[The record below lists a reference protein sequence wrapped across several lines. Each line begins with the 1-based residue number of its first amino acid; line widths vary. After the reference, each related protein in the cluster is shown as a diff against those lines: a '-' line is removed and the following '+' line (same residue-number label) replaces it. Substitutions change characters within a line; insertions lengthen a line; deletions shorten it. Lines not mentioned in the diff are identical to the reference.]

1 MSLTRRIL
9 PGVALATLTLLPQS
23 ALGQGSIGPLER
35 IQSFP
40 GFRGAGVT
48 AFSRAGSLAFF
59 TVDGPY
65 TLQTF
70 WRSDGTAQGTFQIG
84 PRIPPPQAPLRFWS
98 SHGDLA
104 LFTWA
109 LDAAPEDRS
118 LWRSDGTDA
127 GTFPIAEG
135 LDLAVDTGSG
145 DPPTSL
151 SVPARGL
158 AFFAA
163 GPRAESPDLEL
174 WATDGTVEGTRLVED
189 VNPAGPSNPSFLVEL
204 GGRLFFLADT
214 PQGRELWRSDGT
226 AEGTARVKAF
236 HESGDAIV
244 AVHQAGGALLVLID
258 RAPGVEVWRSDGTEA
273 GTTRVLELPSRL
285 QRFTAGSR
293 RLFLLMTVDANGQT
307 KELWAVDGAA
317 GGAVR
322 FLQTATFADIY
333 WLAVGNSVVFNL
345 EDDHGLEPWWSD
357 GTPEG
362 THRIADL
369 CPGSC
374 GSNPRFLGASG
385 GRAVLAASAGVPRRE
400 KPWVT
405 DGTAAGTYPLGDPCP
420 DECDSDLHRALGFNG
435 WLLLYDESTLW
446 ISDGTRNSLRAA
458 GNLQGVLDWIPLPD
472 YLLIATLEPML
483 VGGYAGSLWS
493 IQLTAPPLPP
503 GDWLASG
510 RVPGFRVKVRIAG
523 QIPGRPE
530 PACIA
535 ETLCVSGALRG
546 RSELFVR
553 IVGPRPNG
561 YLWPTI
567 VRFTTSPVEVWIE
580 QMSTGVLRYYRLE
593 GVSPDSSELSG
604 LVDRQGFLSFMP

>member
-1 MSLTRRIL
+1 MSLARWIL
-9 PGVALATLTLLPQS
+9 PGAALATLSLLPHP

-35 IQSFP
+35 IQTFP

-48 AFSRAGSLAFF
+48 ASLRAGSLAFF

-84 PRIPPPQAPLRFWS
+84 PRNPTPQTPLHFWTN
-98 SHGDLA
+98 HGDLA

-127 GTFPIAEG
+127 GTFPITQD
-135 LDLAVDTGSG
+135 LHLAVDTGSG
-145 DPPTSL
+145 DSPTSL

-163 GPRAESPDLEL
+163 GPRSESPDLEL

-226 AEGTARVKAF
+226 AEGTERVQDF

-244 AVHQAGGALLVLID
+244 TVLQAGGALLLLVD

-273 GTTRVLELPSRL
+273 GTTRVLELPALRL
-285 QRFTAGSR
+285 HRFTAGGR
-293 RLFLLMTVDANGQT
+293 RLFLMTFDASGQN
-307 KELWAVDGAA
+307 KELWAIDGAA

-322 FLQTATFADIY
+322 FLQATIFADID
-333 WLAVGNSVVFNL
+333 WLAAGDSVVFRL
-345 EDDHGLEPWWSD
+345 EDDHGVEPWWSD

-374 GSNPRFLGASG
+374 SSNPRFLGASG
-385 GRAVLAASAGVPRRE
+385 GRAVLAASSGVPRRE

-405 DGTAAGTYPLGDPCP
+405 DGTASGTYPLGDSCP
-420 DECDSDLHRALGFNG
+420 DECDSELHRALDFNG
-435 WLLLYDESTLW
+435 WLLLYDESTFW

-458 GNLQGVLDWIPLPD
+458 GNLQGVLGWIQLPD
-472 YLLIATLEPML
+472 HLLIATLEPLL
-483 VGGYAGSLWS
+483 VGGYGGSLWS
-493 IQLTAPPLPP
+493 IQVTAPPPP
-503 GDWLASG
+503 QGGWLTSG

-553 IVGPRPNG
+553 ILGPKPNG
-561 YLWPTI
+561 YLWPTL
-567 VRFTTSPVEVWIE
+567 VRFTTSTVEVWIE
-580 QMSTGVLRYYRLE
+580 QMSTGVVRYYRLE
-593 GVSPDSSELSG
+593 GVSPDSSDLSG
-604 LVDRQGFLSFMP
+604 LVDRQGFLP